1 MKVLHYHYATL
12 PYGNTLVNQPDAAVR
27 LADRFQSVSRFS
39 RYSVCSGFRS
49 PQCNR
54 LQGQLM
60 CFHMVGAQGLE
71 P

>member
-1 MKVLHYHYATL
+1 M
-12 PYGNTLVNQPDAAVR
+12 NQPDAAVR

-39 RYSVCSGFRS
+39 RYSVCAGFRS